1 MPTLAWLIE
10 VSSDLSKSSVC
21 NSKSIKIM
29 FGRVAVGRIC
39 SVGGGAASRNL
50 GRSISAATV
59 TAMRGEGAGLLA
71 SRRDGASQSQVC
83 YSLQSQS
90 GFHSSSK
97 ACMGFDEFFDQKEK
111 PGDEVVTGRAW
122 TAADLR
128 RKSFDDIHKLW
139 FVLYKERNL
148 LLSERERTR
157 RNNRPVLAKEEDR
170 YTKVKRSMGAI
181 KFVLKERSKIKK
193 MLEAE
198 GVEELADTKTQN

>member
-1 MPTLAWLIE
+1 
-10 VSSDLSKSSVC
+10 
-21 NSKSIKIM
+21 
-29 FGRVAVGRIC
+29 
-39 SVGGGAASRNL
+39 
-50 GRSISAATV
+50 
-59 TAMRGEGAGLLA
+59 
-71 SRRDGASQSQVC
+71 
-83 YSLQSQS
+83 
-90 GFHSSSK
+90 
-97 ACMGFDEFFDQKEK
+97 MGFDEFFDQKEK
-111 PGDEVVTGRAW
+111 PGDEVATGRAW